1 MSLPSKV
8 RKAKNTEN
16 SQATKASKADNKQE
30 SMKQSEKAQPTAE
43 QMRIAQI
50 IDTKTEDPY
59 LKEKLKQVM
68 DATQKSID
76 DAYTALHDCD
86 NDPNRAVNLLLEGIE
101 SEWSTSSKKKKNR
114 TSGEKNTKEKEQPSE
129 APVEEENWD
138 HIANLKLT
146 TNSKTGNIRGRG
158 RGFRGGRQASETQ
171 SNDTSDR
178 SKRTSKV
185 LNGPI
190 RGRGSRGRPQS
201 RGFGRG
207 RGTFR
212 RPIDTWD
219 PQRPPVSSN
228 INHDNN
234 SEDWDNEEYTGS
246 LANSQI
252 YTSSGTGNSP
262 PSINNSLLGT
272 NNIAADDFE
281 KKNQLQVDINPGKT
295 GSNLSKNPEL
305 NSLTIPFHQS
315 YAALPEPAITSPVG
329 VRSPTMGSNLIMIS
343 PRAERSSILISNQNK
358 EESKISEKAITPPM
372 GVRSPPMATN
382 LIMMSRND
390 RTGINNQEIR
400 MHRPRPKIPPPS
412 KIPATAVEMPPD
424 SVENNIGLLDVQFG
438 ALELNETNE
447 SVQVSP
453 PTPHPSPSPVSSEKL
468 LPHQSGATSDSLLL
482 NETSFSPVRNN
493 GAASISQI
501 SDLTAKVSDVSS
513 SLYQEPTY
521 QTSPYSKTAQQSPS
535 VYSSSYSSGQMT
547 STSSII
553 YSTSSSQ
560 STYSSSTGGVYGGI
574 SSSYPHYQYNSYP
587 SQQTQTLP
595 ILTNSTNS
603 YQSVLGSQQQY
614 GSSSQSVYGTSGLPT
629 QSYTTPYQNYN
640 SSVQHNHKQGLVS
653 SSSSSSKEFET
664 SQASVNLSSISHSG
678 SINPTPTLLSATQ
691 TTPTSKPTSISSM
704 GKSTVVTNMPPGVPP
719 LVGTHQYIMGQG
731 GIPYFQQPMYYED
744 LQLMQQ
750 QRLAPH
756 ISTGYYEMGY
766 PTSTTRE
773 GVQYNMNDGRFART
787 DNTSPVQASSI
798 SQQSGSQAHQQPM
811 MNQPMPPAY
820 AYFYGGSAMI
830 PGNFQYGAP
839 TLYPVAAGGTTSTHG
854 NTSSGVYGKGP
865 NNFSGNYGMYENNQG
880 ASTGSSDF
888 KTSTSSGPK
897 VQPTQ
902 TANPSTTSDIGANI
916 YSTKSH
922 SALSK
927 SYEKQG
933 FHCATPP
940 PFNIGS
946 QNSGMGPSGYPQHL
960 FIPAITPHHNT
971 TTLMHQPIHQD
982 GSNTM
987 SGRSQGNQQAKVVM
1001 TKGNYSSST
1010 YWPQN

>member
-927 SYEKQG
+927 
-933 FHCATPP
+933 
-940 PFNIGS
+940 
-946 QNSGMGPSGYPQHL
+946 
-960 FIPAITPHHNT
+960 
-971 TTLMHQPIHQD
+971 D